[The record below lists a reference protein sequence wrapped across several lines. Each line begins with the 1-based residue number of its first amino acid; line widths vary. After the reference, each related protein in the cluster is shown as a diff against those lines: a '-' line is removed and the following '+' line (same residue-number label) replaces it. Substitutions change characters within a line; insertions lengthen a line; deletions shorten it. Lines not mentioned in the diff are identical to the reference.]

1 MKFLEYD
8 FFITFLF
15 FVSIISKSS
24 FFDSAYLTADSNVS
38 KKSVK
43 FFSGFELPVQ
53 QKTLLMNVLLAT
65 ELERHHFF
73 DLPIPDCIADLAG

>member
-43 FFSGFELPVQ
+43 FCSGFELPVQ
-53 QKTLLMNVLLAT
+53 QKTLLINVSLAT
-65 ELERHHFF
+65 ELESQF
-73 DLPIPDCIADLAG
+73 LTALQI